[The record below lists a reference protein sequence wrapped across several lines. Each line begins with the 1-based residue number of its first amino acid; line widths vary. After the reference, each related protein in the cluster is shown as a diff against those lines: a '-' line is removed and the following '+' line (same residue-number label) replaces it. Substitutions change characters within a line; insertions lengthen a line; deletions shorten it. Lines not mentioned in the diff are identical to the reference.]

1 MIYCVFLGSFKDK
14 RLEELARD
22 YHKRLNRLWPVTWV
36 DVKEKAGELERW
48 VDPRRGKGVLVSL
61 DPQGEPMDSAR
72 FAKWVTQSSRNIYF
86 LAWGADGPKLKD
98 ISFVSRSFSLS
109 PLTFPHEMARVLL
122 LEQLYRA
129 GGILRGH
136 PYPK

>member
-1 MIYCVFLGSFKDK
+1 MIYCVFLGPFKDK
-14 RLEELARD
+14 RLEGLARD
-22 YHKRLNRLWPVTWV
+22 YHKRLDRLWPVTWV
-36 DVKEKAGELERW
+36 EIKEKAGEFERW
-48 VDPRRGKGVLVSL
+48 VDPRQGKGVFVSL
-61 DPQGEPMDSAR
+61 DPQGELMDSAR
-72 FAKWVTQSSRNIYF
+72 FSKWVTQSSQNIYF

-98 ISFVSRSFSLS
+98 ISFVSKNLSLS